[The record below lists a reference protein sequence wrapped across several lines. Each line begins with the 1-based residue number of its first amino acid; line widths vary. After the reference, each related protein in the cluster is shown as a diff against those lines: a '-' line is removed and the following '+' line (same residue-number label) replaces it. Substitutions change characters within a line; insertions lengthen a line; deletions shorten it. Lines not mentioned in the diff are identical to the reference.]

1 MNIPQI
7 RMESQ
12 FAKIAMRQTYAHLE
26 IEQPNAIVSFEQP
39 KAHVSIEMRKGKLTI
54 DQTKAWE
61 QMNMYGPIR
70 AVEKTAEEGK
80 KAIQEGVAR
89 RAEQGAQLINIHD
102 EVNYIAE
109 LAKENGQRPMKQLNI
124 GFIPEPFSVNIQYK
138 KGTVD
143 VQIEPNKPIISAQIN
158 KPEITYHPGNVE
170 VFMERDASL
179 NIDYTNVYEDET

>member
-12 FAKIAMRQTYAHLE
+12 FAKIAWRQTNAHVE
-26 IEQPNAIVSFEQP
+26 IEQPNAIVSIEQP
-39 KAHVSIEMRKGKLTI
+39 KAHVAIETRKGKLTI
-54 DQTKAWE
+54 DQSKAWE

-80 KAIQEGVAR
+80 RAIQEGIVR

-124 GFIPEPFSVNIQYK
+124 GFIPQPFSVNIQYEK
-138 KGTVD
+138 ATVD
-143 VQIEPNKPIISAQIN
+143 VQIEPNKPIISVQIR
-158 KPEITYHPGNVE
+158 KPEITYHPGNIE
-170 VFMERDASL
+170 IFMEEDASL
-179 NIDYTNVYEDET
+179 HIDYTNLYEDET